1 MFVAVICDCPTED
14 HRNAVRDVLLQH
26 GFRKTIRDAFE
37 SAAVN
42 DALLSG
48 LKRELD
54 RICDSYDS
62 IVLYQYPVDETL
74 AITTLKEKKWRRLIV
89 KP

>member
-1 MFVAVICDCPTED
+1 MFVSVICDCASEE
-14 HRNAVRDVLLQH
+14 HRGAVHDTLRQH
-26 GFRKTIRDAFE
+26 GFRKTVKDAFE
-37 SAAVN
+37 SAAVT
-42 DALLSG
+42 DALLVR

-62 IVLYQYPVDETL
+62 IVLYQYPVENTL